1 MMMVSDSCVPD
12 PSLGGG
18 EGVPRGLLEPMA
30 NFACGDTTDKDGV
43 HLMVVVDWLVE
54 EFSVLGVILKKD
66 DKEEC

>member
-30 NFACGDTTDKDGV
+30 KLAGGNTTDKHGV
-43 HLMVVVDWLVE
+43 HLMVVVDRLVE
-54 EFSVLGVILKKD
+54 ELSVLGVFLNKD
-66 DKEEC
+66 DK